1 MSFRKNKFKR
11 IKITVCLTS
20 VHTSED
26 IQEQFILQE
35 CLIEKFKTSENEF
48 ILGQDSNDQI
58 GIVDEIEEE
67 ESRDINIGRFC
78 IKS

>member
-1 MSFRKNKFKR
+1 M
-11 IKITVCLTS
+11 
-20 VHTSED
+20 HTSED

-35 CLIEKFKTSENEF
+35 CLIEKFKTSRNEF

-58 GIVDEIEEE
+58 GIVDEIEEG